1 VKQEPAVANGEFEEV
16 YAELRERMIRAAPNQ
31 TVVTDSPGHLVL
43 HAPIPNPLKPAE
55 RMWFGGVQIRKGYV
69 SYHLMPVY
77 SHSALLDHASP
88 ELAKRMQGKSC
99 FNFRKSDPALFD
111 ELERLTAEGARL
123 YGQPLDVEKGRC

>member
-1 VKQEPAVANGEFEEV
+1 MTDPAFDAVF
-16 YAELRERMIRAAPNQ
+16 AELRERMIRAAPNQ
-31 TVVTDSPGHLVL
+31 AVITDSPGSLVL
-43 HAPIPNPLKPAE
+43 HAPIPNPVNPAE

-77 SHSALLDHASP
+77 SHRVLRDQVSP
-88 ELAKRMQGKSC
+88 ALAKRMQGKSC

-123 YGQPLDVEKGRC
+123 YGQPFAIENGRC